1 MPAGLDR
8 QRGYGRQGGRV
19 TAVELDGIWKRFP
32 GVIANAGAS
41 LTVRS
46 GTVHAVLGENG
57 AGKTT
62 LMNVLAGV
70 YKADEG
76 HVRLDGVEQN
86 FSKPADAIAAGVG
99 MVYQEFRL
107 IPTFTVAENV
117 ALGAA
122 PRIIAKAAI
131 ESQVAELAERF
142 GLHTE
147 PSKEI
152 WQLSMGE
159 RQRVE
164 ILKALWR
171 DAKVLILDE
180 PTAVLTPAEADEL
193 GRITS
198 AMAAEGRSL
207 IFISHKLDEVKAF
220 CDEATVL
227 RGGKTVA
234 SSLAVDDLDAGRMAE
249 LMVGQATEV
258 SQRRVR
264 TTAVGEQV
272 LEVEH
277 LTVHD
282 IHGRA
287 VVNDVS
293 ILVGRGEIVG
303 IAGVAG
309 NGQRPLADAIAG
321 LTPATSGVVSITH
334 TDVSAFP
341 PSERNARGLAYVP
354 EDRIGVGLAPRMDV
368 VENAMMRSYKTLGSG
383 PLIDRAAAVERA
395 KSLVERYNV
404 KIGHLDS
411 PLAGLSGGNLQRLLV
426 GRELDDEPVVLIAA
440 QPTRGLDVQGVA
452 AIQEILVE
460 QASDGVGIL
469 LISEDLEELFAL
481 SDRLLVMHEGKVSQE
496 FDPDVASRQEVGAA
510 MAGAGVH

>member
-1 MPAGLDR
+1 M
-8 QRGYGRQGGRV
+8 
-19 TAVELDGIWKRFP
+19 TSVELDGIWKRFP

-41 LTVRS
+41 LTIRS

-76 HVRLDGVEQN
+76 RVVIDGIERS
-86 FSKPADAIAAGVG
+86 FAKPGDAIAAGVG

-122 PRIIAKAAI
+122 PRILAKASI
-131 ESQVAELAERF
+131 ENQVAELAERF
-142 GLHTE
+142 GLQTE
-147 PSKEI
+147 PGREI

-171 DAKVLILDE
+171 DARVLILDE
-180 PTAVLTPAEADEL
+180 PTAVLTPNEAKEL
-193 GRITS
+193 GRIT
-198 AMAAEGRSL
+198 ATMAAEGRSI
-207 IFISHKLDEVKAF
+207 IFISHKLDEVKSF

-234 SSLAVDDLDAGRMAE
+234 SSLSVDDLDAGRMAE
-249 LMVGQATEV
+249 LMVGEATEV

-264 TTAVGEQV
+264 QNKIGEQV
-272 LEVEH
+272 LGVEN
-277 LTVHD
+277 LIVHD

-287 VVNDVS
+287 VVDDVS
-293 ILVGRGEIVG
+293 LTIGRGEVVG

-321 LTPATSGVVSITH
+321 LISATAGSVSVTH
-334 TDVSAFP
+334 SDISSLP
-341 PSERNARGLAYVP
+341 PRDRNALGLAYVP
-354 EDRIGVGLAPRMDV
+354 EDRIGVGLAPRMDAV
-368 VENAMMRSYKTLGSG
+368 DNAIMRNYRTLGSG
-383 PLIDRAAAVERA
+383 PFIDRPEAIARA
-395 KSLVERYNV
+395 KGLIEKYNIKV
-404 KIGHLDS
+404 GQIDA

-452 AIQEILVE
+452 AIQEILSE
-460 QASDGVGIL
+460 QAADGVGIL

-481 SDRLLVMHEGKVSQE
+481 SDRLLVMHEGHVVGE
-496 FDPDVASRQEVGAA
+496 FDPDTATRQEVGAA
-510 MAGAGVH
+510 MAGVVASSPTGAA

>member
-1 MPAGLDR
+1 M
-8 QRGYGRQGGRV
+8 

-41 LTVRS
+41 LSVQS

-76 HVRLDGVEQN
+76 AVRLDGVEQN
-86 FSKPADAIAAGVG
+86 FAKPADAISAGVG

-122 PRIIAKAAI
+122 PAILAKATI
-131 ESQVAELAERF
+131 EKQVGELAERF
-142 GLHTE
+142 GLQTS
-147 PSKEI
+147 PGREI

-171 DAKVLILDE
+171 DARVLILDE

-193 GRITS
+193 GEITK
-198 AMAAEGRSL
+198 AMANEGRSI

-234 SSLAVDDLDAGRMAE
+234 SSLPVADLDAGRMAE
-249 LMVGQATEV
+249 LMVGEATAV
-258 SQRRVR
+258 SQRRTR
-264 TTAVGEQV
+264 TTNIGEQV
-272 LEVEH
+272 LGVDH
-277 LTVHD
+277 VTVHD

-287 VVNDVS
+287 VVSDVS
-293 ILVGRGEIVG
+293 LTVGRGEIVG

-321 LTPATSGVVSITH
+321 LSPMSAGEVTV
-334 TDVSAFP
+334 TDTNISAM
-341 PSERNARGLAYVP
+341 NARSRNTAGLAYVP
-354 EDRIGVGLAPRMDV
+354 EDRIGVGLAPRM
-368 VENAMMRSYKTLGSG
+368 NAVDNAIMRNYRTLGNG
-383 PLIDRAAAVERA
+383 PLIDVAQAEQRAA
-395 KSLVERYNV
+395 SLIERYNIKV
-404 KIGHLDS
+404 GRMDQ

-426 GRELDDEPVVLIAA
+426 GRELDDEPIVLIAA
-440 QPTRGLDVQGVA
+440 QPTRGLDVQGVK
-452 AIQEILVE
+452 AIQDILVE

-481 SDRLLVMHEGKVSQE
+481 SDRLLVMHEGAVVAE
-496 FDPDVASRQEVGAA
+496 FDPDAATRQSVGAA
-510 MAGAGVH
+510 MAGAHVPSAGKSH

>member
-1 MPAGLDR
+1 M
-8 QRGYGRQGGRV
+8 
-19 TAVELDGIWKRFP
+19 TAVELEGIWKRFP

-41 LTVRS
+41 LSVRS

-70 YKADEG
+70 YAADDG
-76 HVRLDGVEQN
+76 TVRLDGVEHQFAN
-86 FSKPADAIAAGVG
+86 PAAAIAAGVG

-122 PRIIAKAAI
+122 PTIVAKGSI
-131 ESQVAELAERF
+131 EKQVAELADRF
-142 GLHTE
+142 GLATE
-147 PSKEI
+147 PGRQI

-171 DAKVLILDE
+171 DANVLILDE
-180 PTAVLTPAEADEL
+180 PTAVLTPAEAQEL
-193 GRITS
+193 GRITKTMS
-198 AMAAEGRSL
+198 SEGRSI

-234 SSLAVDDLDAGRMAE
+234 SSLSVTDLDAGRMAE
-249 LMVGQATEV
+249 LMVGEATAV

-264 TTAVGEQV
+264 TTAVGNTA
-272 LEVEH
+272 LSVENAK
-277 LTVHD
+277 VVD
-282 IHGRA
+282 VHGRA
-287 VVNDVS
+287 VVDGVS
-293 ILVGRGEIVG
+293 LTVGAGEIVG

-309 NGQRPLADAIAG
+309 NGQRPLADALAG
-321 LTPATSGVVSITH
+321 LTALEAGTVTVDGTDLTTSSPR
-334 TDVSAFP
+334 D
-341 PSERNARGLAYVP
+341 RNAAGLAYVP
-354 EDRIGVGLAPRMDV
+354 EDRLGVGLAPRMDA
-368 VENAMMRSYKTLGSG
+368 VENAMMRNYTTLGNG
-383 PLIDRAAAVERA
+383 FFIDRNAASNQAE
-395 KSLVERYNV
+395 SLIERYQIKV
-404 KIGHLDS
+404 GKLDA

-426 GRELDDEPVVLIAA
+426 GRELDGDPKVLIAA

-452 AIQEILVE
+452 AIQKILVE
-460 QASDGVGIL
+460 QAAAGVGIL

-481 SDRLLVMHEGKVSQE
+481 SDRLLVMHEGMISND
-496 FDPDVASRQEVGAA
+496 FDPDTATRQAVGAA
-510 MAGAGVH
+510 MTGA

>member
-1 MPAGLDR
+1 M
-8 QRGYGRQGGRV
+8 

-41 LTVRS
+41 LSVAS

-76 HVRLDGVEQN
+76 TVKLDGVEQN
-86 FSKPADAIAAGVG
+86 FTKPADAIAAGVG

-131 ESQVAELAERF
+131 EQQVAELAERF

-147 PSKEI
+147 PGKAV

-171 DAKVLILDE
+171 NAKVLILDE

-193 GRITS
+193 GRITA
-198 AMAAEGRSL
+198 AMAAEGRSV
-207 IFISHKLDEVKAF
+207 IFISHKLDEVKSF
-220 CDEATVL
+220 CDEATIL

-234 SSLAVDDLDAGRMAE
+234 SSLPVSDLDAARMAE
-249 LMVGQATEV
+249 LMVGEATIV
-258 SQRRVR
+258 SERRVR
-264 TTAVGEQV
+264 TTAVGELV
-272 LEVEH
+272 LGVED
-277 LTVHD
+277 LVVHD

-287 VVNDVS
+287 VVDGVS
-293 ILVGRGEIVG
+293 FTVGRGEIVG

-321 LTPATSGVVSITH
+321 LSSATSGSVSITH
-334 TDVSAFP
+334 TDISKLA

-354 EDRIGVGLAPRMDV
+354 EDRVGVGLAPRMNV
-368 VENAMMRSYKTLGSG
+368 VENAMMRNYRTLGGG
-383 PLIDRAAAVERA
+383 PLIDRTQAQERA
-395 KSLVERYNV
+395 EALIENFSIKVA
-404 KIGHLDS
+404 KLDV

-440 QPTRGLDVQGVA
+440 QPTRGLDVQGVK
-452 AIQEILVE
+452 AIQQILVA
-460 QASDGVGIL
+460 QASDGVGIV

-481 SDRLLVMHEGKVSQE
+481 SDRLLVMHEGKVVNE
-496 FDPDVASRQEVGAA
+496 FDPDTATRTEVGAA

>member
-1 MPAGLDR
+1 M
-8 QRGYGRQGGRV
+8 
-19 TAVELDGIWKRFP
+19 TAVELEGIWKRFP

-41 LTVRS
+41 LSVQS

-70 YKADEG
+70 YTADEG
-76 HVRLDGVEQN
+76 QVRLDGVEHKFAN
-86 FSKPADAIAAGVG
+86 PAAAIAAGVG

-122 PRIIAKAAI
+122 PAILAKGSI
-131 ESQVAELAERF
+131 EKQVDELAERF
-142 GLHTE
+142 GLATE
-147 PSKEI
+147 PGREI

-180 PTAVLTPAEADEL
+180 PTAVLTPAEAQEL
-193 GRITS
+193 GRITK
-198 AMAAEGRSL
+198 AMAEQGRSI

-234 SSLAVDDLDAGRMAE
+234 ASVPVDDLDARSMAT
-249 LMVGQATEV
+249 LMVGEATEV

-264 TTAVGEQV
+264 TTEVGDTALAVENVSVVDVHGRSV
-272 LEVEH
+272 VDDVS
-277 LTVHD
+277 LTVK
-282 IHGRA
+282 A
-287 VVNDVS
+287 
-293 ILVGRGEIVG
+293 GEIVG
-303 IAGVAG
+303 VAGVAG
-309 NGQRPLADAIAG
+309 NGQRPLADALAG
-321 LTPATSGVVSITH
+321 LRGLDAGSVSVSGEDISQK
-334 TDVSAFP
+334 SP
-341 PSERNARGLAYVP
+341 GQRNAAGLAYVP
-354 EDRIGVGLAPRMDV
+354 EDRLGVGLAPRMDA
-368 VENAMMRSYKTLGSG
+368 VENAMMRNYKSLGGGAFLDRKAATEQAES
-383 PLIDRAAAVERA
+383 LIDRYQIKVG
-395 KSLVERYNV
+395 
-404 KIGHLDS
+404 KIDA

-426 GRELDDEPVVLIAA
+426 GRELDAEPKVLIAA

-452 AIQEILVE
+452 AIQKILVE
-460 QASDGVGIL
+460 QAANGVGIL

-481 SDRLLVMHEGKVSQE
+481 SDSLLVMHEGAIADV
-496 FDPDVASRQEVGAA
+496 FDPDTASRQAVGAA
-510 MAGAGVH
+510 MTGA

>member
-1 MPAGLDR
+1 
-8 QRGYGRQGGRV
+8 V

-41 LTVRS
+41 LTVQS

-122 PRIIAKAAI
+122 PPIVAKAAI
-131 ESQVAELAERF
+131 EKQVAELAERF

-147 PSKEI
+147 PGREI

-171 DAKVLILDE
+171 DARVLILDE

-193 GRITS
+193 GRITA
-198 AMAAEGRSL
+198 AMAAEGRSI

-234 SSLAVDDLDAGRMAE
+234 SSLSVDDLDPARMGE
-249 LMVGQATEV
+249 LMVGEATAV

-264 TTAVGEQV
+264 QNVIGDQV
-272 LEVEH
+272 LGVDG

-282 IHGRA
+282 IHART

-293 ILVGRGEIVG
+293 LSIGRGEIVG

-321 LTPATSGVVSITH
+321 LTPTTSGTVAVTQ
-334 TDVSAFP
+334 TDISAMDP
-341 PSERNARGLAYVP
+341 RTRNGLGLAYVP
-354 EDRIGVGLAPRMDV
+354 EDRIGVGLAPRM
-368 VENAMMRSYKTLGSG
+368 NAVDNAIMRNYKTLGDG
-383 PLIDRAAAVERA
+383 LLIDRAMAEDRAA
-395 KSLVERYNV
+395 SLIERYNIKV
-404 KIGHLDS
+404 GRLDQ

-452 AIQEILVE
+452 AIQQILVE
-460 QASDGVGIL
+460 QANGGVGIL

-481 SDRLLVMHEGKVSQE
+481 SDRLLVMHEGRVVGE
-496 FDPDVASRQEVGAA
+496 YDPDTATRQDVGAA
-510 MAGAGVH
+510 MAGAGAH

>member
-1 MPAGLDR
+1 M
-8 QRGYGRQGGRV
+8 
-19 TAVELDGIWKRFP
+19 TAVRLDGIWKRFP

-41 LTVRS
+41 LSVRS

-70 YKADEG
+70 YTADEG
-76 HVRLDGVEQN
+76 TVRLDGVEHR
-86 FSKPADAIAAGVG
+86 FSNPAAAISAGVG

-107 IPTFTVAENV
+107 IATFTVAENV

-122 PRIIAKAAI
+122 PAI
-131 ESQVAELAERF
+131 LARGSIEKQVAELAERF
-142 GLHTE
+142 GLATE
-147 PSKEI
+147 PGRQI

-180 PTAVLTPAEADEL
+180 PTAVLTPAEAQEL
-193 GRITS
+193 GRITR
-198 AMAAEGRSL
+198 AMSDEGRSI

-234 SSLAVDDLDAGRMAE
+234 SSLDVEDLDADRMAE
-249 LMVGQATEV
+249 LMVGEATAV
-258 SQRRVR
+258 SQRRER
-264 TTAVGEQV
+264 TTEVGETA
-272 LEVEH
+272 LSVEN
-277 LTVHD
+277 VRVID
-282 IHGRA
+282 VHGRA
-287 VVNDVS
+287 VVDDVS
-293 ILVGRGEIVG
+293 LTVGAGEIVG

-309 NGQRPLADAIAG
+309 NGQRPLADALAG
-321 LTPATSGVVSITH
+321 LTSLDSGSVKLSSEDLT
-334 TDVSAFP
+334 TMTP
-341 PSERNARGLAYVP
+341 GERNAAGLAYVP
-354 EDRIGVGLAPRMDV
+354 EDRIGVGLAPQMDA
-368 VENAMMRSYKTLGSG
+368 VENAMMRNY
-383 PLIDRAAAVERA
+383 
-395 KSLVERYNV
+395 KSLGGGSFVDRKAASDQADSLIERYQIKV
-404 KIGHLDS
+404 GKLDA

-426 GRELDDEPVVLIAA
+426 GRELDGEPNVLIAA

-452 AIQEILVE
+452 AIQNILVE
-460 QASDGVGIL
+460 QAAAGVGIL

-481 SDRLLVMHEGKVSQE
+481 SDRLLVMHEGKIADD
-496 FDPDVASRQEVGAA
+496 FDPDTATRQAVGAA
-510 MAGAGVH
+510 MTGA